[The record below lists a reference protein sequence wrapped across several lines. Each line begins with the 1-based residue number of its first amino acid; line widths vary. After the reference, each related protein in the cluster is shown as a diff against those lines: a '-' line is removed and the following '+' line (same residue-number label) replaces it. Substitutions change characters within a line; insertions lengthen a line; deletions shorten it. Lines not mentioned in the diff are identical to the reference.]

1 MRRPSQRMNN
11 NLRRPSVA
19 GVAYQRLNSKT
30 RKGLNARTNSLGG
43 PPGGEYRRMD
53 TRVKI
58 ALDNKG
64 TEVFGN
70 GSPMFNFEF
79 QLSKEEVEGLREAF
93 DMITEGDGRT
103 SVQ

>member
-1 MRRPSQRMNN
+1 
-11 NLRRPSVA
+11 
-19 GVAYQRLNSKT
+19 
-30 RKGLNARTNSLGG
+30 
-43 PPGGEYRRMD
+43 MD

>member
-1 MRRPSQRMNN
+1 M
-11 NLRRPSVA
+11 
-19 GVAYQRLNSKT
+19 AYQRLNSKT
-30 RKGLNARTNSLGG
+30 RKGLNARTHSVGG
-43 PPGGEYRRMD
+43 PAGGDYRRMD

-58 ALDNKG
+58 ALDGKD

-79 QLSKEEVEGLREAF
+79 QLRKEEVEGLREAF
-93 DMITEGDGRT
+93 DMIKEGDGRT